1 MAAIHIKESNLS
13 TKDRVVYIG
22 RMLFQAAFSRWLE
35 KIM

>member
-1 MAAIHIKESNLS
+1 MAAIHVKERNLS

-22 RMLFQAAFSRWLE
+22 SMLFQAPFSRWLE